1 MNMIAYL
8 QSLTHNIFAV
18 FANFRFND
26 FLDILLVAVLI
37 YNAIKLIRET
47 RTMQLIKG
55 LAVLLLVY
63 GLVSVLKM
71 EASGYLFNAL
81 FRDVFLVLIVVFQP
95 EIRHVIESM
104 GRSRFRGIGTLHAR
118 SAKIRYNEE
127 TAETIEAVCR
137 ACAEMS
143 DRKIGVLL
151 VFEKQTPL
159 GEIIETGTTIDA
171 AISEELL
178 GNVFYPKSPLH
189 DGAAVIR
196 DNRLYAAGCILPLTQ
211 NHGAVSSALGTRHRA
226 AIGMSEQSDAAVV
239 VVSEETGFI
248 SVAKEGKLRRD
259 ISAGEL
265 REALSEELLLPDTD
279 EDASKWK
286 SFFGRFR
293 K

>member
-211 NHGAVSSALGTRHRA
+211 DHSAVSSELGTRHRA
-226 AIGMSEQSDAAVV
+226 AIGMSEQSDAVVV
-239 VVSEETGFI
+239 VVSEETGYI
-248 SVAKEGKLRRD
+248 SVAQGGKLQRN
-259 ISAGEL
+259 ISVGDL
-265 REALSEELLLPDTD
+265 RESLTKQLLIAEP
-279 EDASKWK
+279 EDNRSWIRNL
-286 SFFGRFR
+286 FGR
-293 K
+293 KQK

>member
-137 ACAEMS
+137 ACADS
-143 DRKIGVLL
+143 AR
-151 VFEKQTPL
+151 
-159 GEIIETGTTIDA
+159 
-171 AISEELL
+171 
-178 GNVFYPKSPLH
+178 
-189 DGAAVIR
+189 
-196 DNRLYAAGCILPLTQ
+196 
-211 NHGAVSSALGTRHRA
+211 SSVTR
-226 AIGMSEQSDAAVV
+226 S
-239 VVSEETGFI
+239 
-248 SVAKEGKLRRD
+248 
-259 ISAGEL
+259 
-265 REALSEELLLPDTD
+265 
-279 EDASKWK
+279 
-286 SFFGRFR
+286 
-293 K
+293 